1 VEFSSKPHK
10 NMRKLMFLAVMSLVG
25 TGVFAEGKPVV
36 EKSIYENPGTI
47 SCTVTVQ
54 PGPKK
59 KSVTVTISCSNCTQ
73 QEACDAAYSAA
84 LIASGLING
93 TR

>member
-1 VEFSSKPHK
+1 
-10 NMRKLMFLAVMSLVG
+10 MSLAG

-36 EKSIYENPGTI
+36 EKSIYEKPGPGTF

-54 PGPKK
+54 PGRGQKP
-59 KSVTVTISCSNCTQ
+59 VTATISCSNCTQ

-84 LIASGLING
+84 WIASAFING
-93 TR
+93 IR